1 MRASIT
7 GATVTDAADATSLT
21 DLIRNEE
28 FLALAST
35 AFARSQAY
43 STILIALAM
52 YADLFGTS
60 GTVEGLFGT
69 VFALTQFLI
78 VLPLGRVVDTGDS
91 KRYLLAG
98 LLLNV
103 AIFTGFTFV
112 SAVEHVIVLRAL
124 QGIGASLLWIT
135 GSTVVG
141 EISPDGKRG
150 LWLGSYNQVAAF
162 SSLAGTIFGG
172 LLLYTYGFQTTYAV
186 LVAVT
191 ALATLS
197 VYRFL
202 RDNPGQQA
210 DTADASGLDTLR
222 TLLQRPAIRALVS
235 FRFGFSVAKMA
246 VIIFLPIY
254 AKTQF
259 GINPLAIGGIL
270 AGGKLTKSLL
280 QGRMGTLIDSAEH
293 RYKFVFAGAAVYAVG
308 IVFIPLAGSATQF
321 LSPVSLS
328 AAGTTMVLP
337 PAFFGLFAAY
347 GVLGI
352 GDSIRLPA
360 SMTLFVEEGERLD
373 AVAGSF
379 SLRSLSW
386 KVGQLIGPVAVGAI
400 WEATSALAAFWVAA
414 GCAGA
419 AAVAFVAM
427 AIRSTRREQRAS
439 TAVRSAD

>member
-1 MRASIT
+1 M
-7 GATVTDAADATSLT
+7 TDAADATSLT
-21 DLIRNEE
+21 DLIKNEE

-78 VLPLGRVVDTGDS
+78 VLPLGRVVDTGNS

-98 LLLNV
+98 LFLNI

-112 SAVEHVIVLRAL
+112 TAVEHVLVLRAL

-150 LWLGSYNQVAAF
+150 LWLGSYNQVAAV

-172 LLLYTYGFQTTYAV
+172 LLLYTYGFQTTYTV
-186 LVAVT
+186 LVVVT
-191 ALATLS
+191 SLATLS

-210 DTADASGLDTLR
+210 DTAETSGLDTLR

-280 QGRMGTLIDSAEH
+280 QGRMGTLIDHAEH

-321 LSPVSLS
+321 LSTVSLS
-328 AAGTTMVLP
+328 AAGRTMVLP

-347 GVLGI
+347 SVLGI

-386 KVGQLIGPVAVGAI
+386 KIGQLIGPVAVGAI
-400 WEATSALAAFWVAA
+400 WEVTSALVAFWVAA

-427 AIRSTRREQRAS
+427 AIRTTRREQRTS

>member
-1 MRASIT
+1 MTNA
-7 GATVTDAADATSLT
+7 DDATSLFE
-21 DLIRNEE
+21 LFKNKE
-28 FLALAST
+28 FIALAST

-52 YADLFGTS
+52 YADLFQTT

-78 VLPLGRVVDTGDS
+78 VLPLGRVIDTGNS

-98 LLLNV
+98 LLLNI
-103 AIFTGFTFV
+103 AIFTGFIFV
-112 SAVEHVIVLRAL
+112 TAVEHVIILRAL

-141 EISPDGKRG
+141 ELSPGGKRG

-172 LLLYTYGFQTTYAV
+172 LLLYTYGFQTTYTV
-186 LVAVT
+186 LIAVT
-191 ALATLS
+191 TLATLS
-197 VYRFL
+197 VYRYL
-202 RDNPGQQA
+202 RDNPGQQTETT
-210 DTADASGLDTLR
+210 DSSGLDTLKA
-222 TLLQRPAIRALVS
+222 LLKRPAIRGLVS
-235 FRFGFSVAKMA
+235 FRFGFSIAKMA

-270 AGGKLTKSLL
+270 AGGKLTKSVL
-280 QGRMGTLIDSAEH
+280 QGRMGTLVDQAEH

-308 IVFIPLAGSATQF
+308 IIFIPLAGSATQI
-321 LSPVSLS
+321 LSTVSFS
-328 AAGTTMVLP
+328 AAGKTMVLP

-347 GVLGI
+347 SILGV

-360 SMTLFVEEGERLD
+360 SMTLFVEEGERFD

-386 KVGQLIGPVAVGAI
+386 KMGQLIGPVAVGAI
-400 WEATSALAAFWVAA
+400 WDATSALVAFWVAA
-414 GCAGA
+414 GFAGA
-419 AAVAFVAM
+419 AAVVFVAM
-427 AIRSTRREQRAS
+427 AIRATSREQSES
-439 TAVRSAD
+439 TAVQPAD

>member
-1 MRASIT
+1 M
-7 GATVTDAADATSLT
+7 TDADDLTSFV
-21 DLIRNEE
+21 DLFKNKE
-28 FLALAST
+28 FVALAST

-52 YADLFGTS
+52 YADLFQTT

-69 VFALTQFLI
+69 AFALTQFLI
-78 VLPLGRVVDTGDS
+78 VLPLGRVIDTGNS

-98 LLLNV
+98 LLLNI

-112 SAVEHVIVLRAL
+112 TAVEHVIILRAL

-150 LWLGSYNQVAAF
+150 LWLGSYNQVAAV

-172 LLLYTYGFQTTYAV
+172 LLLYTYGFQTTYAA

-191 ALATLS
+191 TLATLS
-197 VYRFL
+197 VYRYL

-210 DTADASGLDTLR
+210 DTTDASGLDTLKA
-222 TLLQRPAIRALVS
+222 LLQRPAIRALVS

-270 AGGKLTKSLL
+270 AGGKLTKSVL
-280 QGRMGTLIDSAEH
+280 QGRMGTLIDDAEH
-293 RYKFVFAGAAVYAVG
+293 RYKFVFAGAAVYAIG

-328 AAGTTMVLP
+328 AVGRTMVLP

-347 GVLGI
+347 SILGI

-386 KVGQLIGPVAVGAI
+386 KIGQLIGPVAVGAI
-400 WEATSALAAFWVAA
+400 WEATSALVAFWVAA

-427 AIRSTRREQRAS
+427 AIRTTRQEQSAA
-439 TAVRSAD
+439 TAVHSAD